1 VRVHDR
7 EGTLKLG
14 VAQSASDTDNSAIG
28 VWRDYGPGER
38 LRRAAVVAAI
48 GIGGALLMLPIPLVH
63 LGGLFVLLPGS
74 LFLAFIRLRTP
85 SMLRSATGPCPRCQF
100 QQSFFTG
107 LGLRAPVLPS
117 QVTCASCHR
126 EIWLRM
132 P

>member
-1 VRVHDR
+1 MHDR
-7 EGTLKLG
+7 EGPLALG
-14 VAQSASDTDNSAIG
+14 VSQSASDTDTKAVG
-28 VWRDYGPGER
+28 TWRDFSAGAR

-48 GIGGALLMLPIPLVH
+48 GIGGAALMLPIPLVH

-74 LFLAFIRLRTP
+74 LFLAYGRLRAA
-85 SMLRSATGPCPRCQF
+85 SMLRSATGACPRCQF

-107 LGLRAPVLPS
+107 LGLRAPVLPI

-126 EIWLRM
+126 EIWLKM